1 VARRDLVFS
10 QHGHASTG
18 FLPRSCLNRL
28 IEKSWAFAGG
38 GIGMPIRLPSLSRVA
53 IRTLEIAGA
62 GLTSAVVAF
71 LLGRVD
77 TPAPA
82 PPPLPAVVHL
92 APADEEMIRSVRN
105 DQAALLEQLRNDSQ
119 PRTAQVASQVASV
132 AQIPSPAVAS
142 PTIPSP
148 AVASPTVA
156 PPWPADVPTPSVV
169 AKPVKSAQAAVRR
182 DHKPERARV
191 ADSKLR
197 VEPAT
202 EQPLRIQPAT
212 TASTEPAAADP
223 GQRGFVVAPG
233 VAPAPATESD
243 SHLTSTF
250 KQITAWIL
258 PSRDRAPENVPANSV
273 PRPPKPVGEFLQ
285 SDM

>member
-1 VARRDLVFS
+1 
-10 QHGHASTG
+10 
-18 FLPRSCLNRL
+18 
-28 IEKSWAFAGG
+28 
-38 GIGMPIRLPSLSRVA
+38 MPIRLPSLSRVA

-119 PRTAQVASQVASV
+119 PRKAQVASQAASV
-132 AQIPSPAVAS
+132 VQVPPPTVAAPAVAP
-142 PTIPSP
+142 PTVASP

-182 DHKPERARV
+182 DHKPERVRV

-197 VEPAT
+197 VEPAS
-202 EQPLRIQPAT
+202 EQPLQIQPAVT
-212 TASTEPAAADP
+212 VSTEPAAGNP

-233 VAPAPATESD
+233 VASAPAPESD

>member
-1 VARRDLVFS
+1 LQV
-10 QHGHASTG
+10 
-18 FLPRSCLNRL
+18 
-28 IEKSWAFAGG
+28 
-38 GIGMPIRLPSLSRVA
+38 GIAMPIRLPSLSRVA

-119 PRTAQVASQVASV
+119 PRKAQVASA
-132 AQIPSPAVAS
+132 AQIAAPTVA
-142 PTIPSP
+142 PP

-156 PPWPADVPTPSVV
+156 PPWPADVPTPSAV
-169 AKPVKSAQAAVRR
+169 AKPAKSAQAAVRR
-182 DHKPERARV
+182 DHKPERVRV
-191 ADSKLR
+191 TDSKLR
-197 VEPAT
+197 VEPAS
-202 EQPLRIQPAT
+202 EQPLQIQPAV
-212 TASTEPAAADP
+212 TASTEPAAGSP

-233 VAPAPATESD
+233 VASAPAPESD

-258 PSRDRAPENVPANSV
+258 PSRNRAPENVAANSV

>member
-1 VARRDLVFS
+1 
-10 QHGHASTG
+10 
-18 FLPRSCLNRL
+18 
-28 IEKSWAFAGG
+28 
-38 GIGMPIRLPSLSRVA
+38 MPIRLPSLSRVA

-119 PRTAQVASQVASV
+119 PRKGQVASQVASV
-132 AQIPSPAVAS
+132 AIPSPAVAP
-142 PTIPSP
+142 PTVAAPD
-148 AVASPTVA
+148 VASPTVA
-156 PPWPADVPTPSVV
+156 PPWPADVPTLSVV
-169 AKPVKSAQAAVRR
+169 AKPVKNPQAAVRR

-191 ADSKLR
+191 ADAKLR

-212 TASTEPAAADP
+212 TASTEPAPADP

-250 KQITAWIL
+250 KHITAWLL
-258 PSRDRAPENVPANSV
+258 PSRDRAPENVPPSSV

-285 SDM
+285 NDM

>member
-1 VARRDLVFS
+1 
-10 QHGHASTG
+10 
-18 FLPRSCLNRL
+18 
-28 IEKSWAFAGG
+28 
-38 GIGMPIRLPSLSRVA
+38 MPIRLPSLSRVA

-119 PRTAQVASQVASV
+119 PRKAQVASQVASV

-142 PTIPSP
+142 PT
-148 AVASPTVA
+148 VA
-156 PPWPADVPTPSVV
+156 PPWPADVPAPSAVV
-169 AKPVKSAQAAVRR
+169 KPVKNPQAAVRR
-182 DHKPERARV
+182 DHKPERVRV

-197 VEPAT
+197 VEPAS
-202 EQPLRIQPAT
+202 EQPLQIQPAV
-212 TASTEPAAADP
+212 TASTEPAAGNP

-233 VAPAPATESD
+233 VASAPAPESD

-258 PSRDRAPENVPANSV
+258 PSRNRAPENVAANSV